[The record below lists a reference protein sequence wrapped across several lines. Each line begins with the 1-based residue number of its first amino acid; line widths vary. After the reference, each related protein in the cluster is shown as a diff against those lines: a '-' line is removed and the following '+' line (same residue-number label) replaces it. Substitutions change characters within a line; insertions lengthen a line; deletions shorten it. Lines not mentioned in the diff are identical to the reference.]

1 MKNKNILVY
10 IYLFVLFLCIVFTI
24 KMSSIVHADS
34 LLEKDAMYLRDKMV
48 KRESTVTIEYENA
61 TEDIAKDIFL
71 KAIEN
76 NDNPTHGDYLAFHT
90 YWSWYYPDI
99 AINKNEITYRINY
112 NDTLSQEGE
121 VSEKVHQI
129 LDGLKLDNKSDYE
142 KVCVINDW
150 IVDNIEYEDVSVDN
164 MGSSYTAFIKQST
177 PCRGF
182 AIAFYRLCKEEGI
195 ETRIVYRSDKK
206 HEWNLVKLNNK
217 WYHIDTQAND
227 YSGNKRAIF
236 LVGSDNIVHELHS
249 DFSGLDISKED
260 YNSNS
265 DDSTENKHTE
275 EDVTTEIDN
284 EVVNDPTTEENAE
297 DTTTTEVE
305 IETTATIQ
313 PTEDDESTNTTT
325 ESSQVTTEL
334 PTTEIATDIEST
346 TEQQIATESTT
357 EKQEQAKPAKTKI
370 VSMYNISGGI
380 HLTWKKVSDVKYVVY
395 RKSSVSKCY
404 KKVKTT
410 TDSTYEDRNVINGRK
425 YTYKIY
431 TVNSNDMKNVSSSKS
446 IVYVSPTKINK
457 VTSSSTSVC
466 VKFSK
471 VSAVSGYQV
480 KYSPNGEFTNYKLK
494 TIRGYN
500 NTSCKIKGLRSNA
513 MYYIKV
519 RTYRTVSGKTYYS
532 GWGYYK
538 YIKTQK

>member
-1 MKNKNILVY
+1 MKNKNILVC
-10 IYLFVLFLCIVFTI
+10 IYLFVLFLCIVFTTI

-34 LLEKDAMYLRDKMV
+34 LLKEDAIYLRDKMV
-48 KRESTVTIEYENA
+48 KRENTVTIKYENA

-99 AINKNEITYRINY
+99 TINKNEITYRINY
-112 NDTLSQEGE
+112 NDTLSQEDE

-129 LDGLKLDNKSDYE
+129 LDELKLDNKSDYE
-142 KVCVINDW
+142 KVCIINDW

-227 YSGNKRAIF
+227 YSGNKRAVF
-236 LVGSDNIVHELHS
+236 LVGSDNIVHELHD
-249 DFSGLDISKED
+249 DFLEVDISKKN
-260 YNSNS
+260 YNDNS
-265 DDSTENKHTE
+265 DNLAENKPIE
-275 EDVTTEIDN
+275 EDVTTEVND
-284 EVVNDPTTEENAE
+284 EVVDVPTTEDNTE
-297 DTTTTEVE
+297 DKTTTEAE
-305 IETTATIQ
+305 ATSTTQ
-313 PTEDDESTNTTT
+313 PAEDDETT
-325 ESSQVTTEL
+325 SVTTEL
-334 PTTEIATDIEST
+334 PATEITTDVEST
-346 TEQQIATESTT
+346 TEQQITTESTA
-357 EKQEQAKPAKTKI
+357 EKQEQTKPTKTKI
-370 VSMYNISGGI
+370 VSMYNISEGI
-380 HLTWKKVSDVKYVVY
+380 HMTWEKVSDVKYVVY
-395 RKSSVSKCY
+395 RKSSVSKYY

-410 TDSTYEDRNVINGRK
+410 TACTYEDKNIVNGRK

-431 TVNSNDMKNVSSSKS
+431 TVNSDNMQNVSSSKS

-457 VTSSSTSVC
+457 VTSSSTSVY
-466 VKFSK
+466 VKFNK
-471 VSAVSGYQV
+471 VSGVSGYQI

-500 NTSCKIKGLRSNA
+500 NTSYKIKGLRSNS
-513 MYYIKV
+513 MYYVKV
-519 RTYRTVSGKTYYS
+519 RAYKIVSGKTYYS

-538 YIKTQK
+538 YIKTKK